1 MNTTTKAY
9 REKAILNYGFAQG
22 MVLSIVLLIMII
34 GLTGCQTTL
43 AQTSSSQT
51 TSTTM
56 PNETTAGVSDAD
68 TTSDNTE
75 NFTLEASDSVY
86 MLSDMDDVDLI
97 FTEGLGYQISWPL
110 EERFIISPPENLRKL
125 MLKTCQDTGYIT
137 PYINTIEFKNDGI
150 KAYFLC
156 RGFGG

>member
-9 REKAILNYGFAQG
+9 RGKAILNYGFAQG

-34 GLTGCQTTL
+34 GLTGCQTT
-43 AQTSSSQT
+43 
-51 TSTTM
+51 STTT

-75 NFTLEASDSVY
+75 NSTLEASDSVD
-86 MLSDMDDVDLI
+86 MSSDMDDVDLI